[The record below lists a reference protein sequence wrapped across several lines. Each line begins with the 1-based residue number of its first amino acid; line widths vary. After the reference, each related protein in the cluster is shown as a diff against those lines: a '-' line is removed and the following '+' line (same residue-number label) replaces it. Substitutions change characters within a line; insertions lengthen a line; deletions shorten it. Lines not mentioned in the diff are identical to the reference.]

1 MSEGDMAPSQVAQ
14 LQKLAKTYV
23 AGEMVC
29 IEGEPTQDLMLMVKG
44 SVEVLKGKEVINT
57 IRGHN
62 VFLGHLAF
70 FGAQRRTAS
79 LRAKTR
85 CEIVRVREDKVVNLL
100 SAMPSLSVKLI
111 RDIAEMFLQKEE
123 QVSRF
128 QKYGGGVRDAMKTQ
142 GIAEI
147 LEAFMPALVVSAT
160 CDLSREH
167 QLEILLTF
175 MDTLAPK
182 LQFGE
187 KGVSRRSVPADISSP
202 KVRRAVEDGILELIR
217 CKTSGDEAVS
227 DVSAR
232 GAQHRD
238 ALIDLCQTVEDGLDA
253 LSGVRVSLGVESQL
267 KKLVRL
273 SPRLKAFCETDAY
286 QNAFELVMAVSQEAE
301 ALQRFAQVQRN
312 DTAVRTEVSE
322 LGAGIER
329 VSALLESIVHVDRE
343 TALRKQLLTYF
354 KFEV

>member
-1 MSEGDMAPSQVAQ
+1 MREGVMAPSQDAQ

-44 SVEVLKGKEVINT
+44 SVEVLKGNEVINT

-147 LEAFMPALVVSAT
+147 LETFLPALVVSTT
-160 CDLSREH
+160 CNLPREY
-167 QLEILLTF
+167 QLEILLSF
-175 MDTLAPK
+175 MDNLAPK
-182 LQFGE
+182 LQFGD
-187 KGVSRRSVPADISSP
+187 KGVSRRSVPTDISSP

-238 ALIDLCQTVEDGLDA
+238 ALIELCEKLQEHLDA
-253 LSGVRVSLGVESQL
+253 LNGVRVSLGVESQL

-286 QNAFELVMAVSQEAE
+286 QNAFELVTAVSQEAD
-301 ALQRFAQVQRN
+301 ALKRFAQVQRN
-312 DTAVRTEVSE
+312 DVAVRTEVVE
-322 LGAGIER
+322 LGAVIDR
-329 VSALLESIVHVDRE
+329 VLALLESIVHVDRE
-343 TALRKQLLTYF
+343 TALRKQILTYF